1 MCDWGHCVNRDSD
14 CAVGGRG
21 GGGGGGEG
29 KGGVGEFMNA
39 LVVVF
44 IHDRKK
50 NKIKMGEV
58 CYLAFLRSRS
68 SFQVKFSNR
77 SNHPHQKGRPGKEK

>member
-50 NKIKMGEV
+50 NK
-58 CYLAFLRSRS
+58 
-68 SFQVKFSNR
+68 
-77 SNHPHQKGRPGKEK
+77 